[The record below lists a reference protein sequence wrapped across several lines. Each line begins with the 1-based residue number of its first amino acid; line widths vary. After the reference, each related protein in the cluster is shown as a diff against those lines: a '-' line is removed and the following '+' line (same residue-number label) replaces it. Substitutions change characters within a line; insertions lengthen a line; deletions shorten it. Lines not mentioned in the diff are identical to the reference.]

1 MAQITEFRCDA
12 VVVEGDT
19 AFSLPSLCR
28 ACGLD
33 STQLMALVAE
43 GVLDP
48 AGAVPQDWI
57 FSGQSLRTAL
67 AARRLMQDLDM
78 DMAGVAMVLDLL
90 DEIAALRAQ
99 LSRNGLRR
107 SSTMS

>member
-1 MAQITEFRCDA
+1 MAQITGYRFDA

-48 AGAVPQDWI
+48 TGAVPQDWV

-67 AARRLMQDLDM
+67 VARRLMQDLDI
-78 DMAGVAMVLDLL
+78 DMAAVAMVLDLL
-90 DEIAALRAQ
+90 GEIAALRAQ
-99 LSRNGLRR
+99 LSRSGLRR
-107 SSTMS
+107 AATMS